1 VGVKVDGN
9 LVDVKNYTVKEGSTI
24 VTLKADYLNT
34 LSVGKHTFEI
44 IWTDGTAST
53 RFTVSKSDSESAGN
67 NGKNDNTNNTPATVP
82 EDKNNNGTSGSQT
95 DDNQQITAPKTGDNS
110 HMVLWISL
118 LGVSLAGVLSM
129 IYVRKKKENE

>member
-1 VGVKVDGN
+1 MGVKVDGN
-9 LVDVKNYTVKEGSTI
+9 LVDEKNYTVKEGSTI

-34 LSVGKHTFEI
+34 LSAGNHTFEI

-53 RFTVSKSDSESAGN
+53 RFTVSKSDSGSDEPT
-67 NGKNDNTNNTPATVP
+67 D
-82 EDKNNNGTSGSQT
+82 NNGTSGSQT

-110 HMVLWISL
+110 HTGLWISL
-118 LGVSLAGVLSM
+118 LGVSLAGLLSM